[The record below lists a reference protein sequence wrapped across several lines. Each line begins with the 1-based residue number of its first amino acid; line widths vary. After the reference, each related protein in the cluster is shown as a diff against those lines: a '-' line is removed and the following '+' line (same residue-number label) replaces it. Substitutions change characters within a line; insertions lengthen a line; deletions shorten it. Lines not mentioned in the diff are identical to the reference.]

1 MGQGMT
7 LSDLASIATVISG
20 VAVLGSLIYL
30 GLQTRQNSKHTRALL
45 WQGAS
50 DRGVSLNLA
59 LADRDLVMAHI
70 VANGAEPTSDAIME
84 RQFRLQCIAHY
95 IQYEDL
101 FAHRD
106 AGLLSEAVFQHF
118 KAAMVAMLANE
129 PGTRAF
135 FASRA
140 ALSDTRFDVL
150 LRQMLS
156 EADARR
162 RPD

>member
-1 MGQGMT
+1 MT
-7 LSDLASIATVISG
+7 LSDLASIATVVSG

-30 GLQTRQNSKHTRALL
+30 GLQTRQNSKHIRALL
-45 WQGAS
+45 WQGAA

-59 LADRDLVMAHI
+59 LADRDLVAAHI
-70 VANGAEPTSDAIME
+70 VANGETPTPEAIAE

-106 AGLLSEAVFQHF
+106 EGLLSEEVFQHF
-118 KAAMVAMLANE
+118 QAAMVAMLADN
-129 PGTRAF
+129 PGMRAF

-140 ALSDTRFDVL
+140 AMSDTRFDVL
-150 LRQMLS
+150 LRQLVS
-156 EADARR
+156 KADTQRA
-162 RPD
+162 PD

>member
-1 MGQGMT
+1 MT
-7 LSDLASIATVISG
+7 LSDFASIATVISG

-30 GLQTRQNSKHTRALL
+30 GLQTRQNTKHIRALL
-45 WQGAS
+45 WQGAA

-70 VANGAEPTSDAIME
+70 IANGEEPTSEAVVK
-84 RQFRLQCIAHY
+84 RQFHLQCIAHY

-106 AGLLSEAVFQHF
+106 ENLLSEEVFQHF
-118 KAAMVAMLANE
+118 QAAMVAMLADN
-129 PGTRAF
+129 PGMRSF

-140 ALSDTRFDVL
+140 AMSDTRFDVL
-150 LRQMLS
+150 LRQLVS

-162 RPD
+162 TPD